1 MTEQDPQAAAPTPEA
16 APEAASADATA
27 PKDAAAP
34 AEKPAHRGPPI
45 VIAEEVLN
53 DRGQETAAQL
63 ASVLGALSLE
73 AAGREDTPW
82 ARVEAKQLHE
92 AAQKCRDGV
101 MAMDMLNLMLAV
113 DWVDRI
119 QMIYVLYSTTNNR
132 KAILKADLPAD
143 SPSIDSVTDL
153 WEAATWYERETHDL
167 FGVEFPGNADM
178 SPLLLYEGFE
188 GHPGLKSYPLNDYE
202 EW

>member
-1 MTEQDPQAAAPTPEA
+1 MTEQESQANENAP
-16 APEAASADATA
+16 AT
-27 PKDAAAP
+27 
-34 AEKPAHRGPPI
+34 AEKPARHGPPI

-53 DRGQETAAQL
+53 ERGEETAAQL
-63 ASVLGALSLE
+63 ARTLGAQVLDS
-73 AAGREDTPW
+73 AGRDDTPW
-82 ARVEAKQLHE
+82 ARVDATELHE
-92 AAQKCRDGV
+92 AARKCRDGE
-101 MAMDMLNLMLAV
+101 MRMDMLNLMLAV

-132 KAILKADLPAD
+132 KAILKADLPAE
-143 SPSIDSVTDL
+143 SPAIKSLTDL

-167 FGVEFPGNADM
+167 FGVEFPGNSDM

-188 GHPGLKSYPLNDYE
+188 GHPGLKSYPLNDYD